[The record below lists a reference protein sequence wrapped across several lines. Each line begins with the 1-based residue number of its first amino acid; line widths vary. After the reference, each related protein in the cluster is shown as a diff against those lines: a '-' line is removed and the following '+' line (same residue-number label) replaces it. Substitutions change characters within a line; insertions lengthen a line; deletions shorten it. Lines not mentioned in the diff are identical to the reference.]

1 MRPTGDPRLQAAR
14 AAPRPSCPGRPS
26 ARGRVHGGAGD
37 RAAGAGTEFPS
48 SAGARRL
55 GGFSRQTS
63 GAKGAPGRHSAGR
76 GGEGAPRP
84 GHRGAHPEAPA
95 PSVLLVV
102 SSSRE
107 RGEEQGRGRLAQA
120 PLGVQTG
127 HGLPPLLPAPSPTSR
142 RHPWALLLALPG
154 SPGPRVSPCTGRCS
168 PGILTHPNLGPLTQP
183 VKFLSQAR
191 AKGPHIQGL
200 DRRGPSSP
208 AT

>member
-1 MRPTGDPRLQAAR
+1 MRPTGDPQLQAAR

-37 RAAGAGTEFPS
+37 RAAGAGTEIPS

-63 GAKGAPGRHSAGR
+63 GAKAAPGRHGAGR

-95 PSVLLVV
+95 PSALLVV

-107 RGEEQGRGRLAQA
+107 RGEERGRGRSAQA

-127 HGLPPLLPAPSPTSR
+127 RRHPPLLPAPRLSPQGSR
-142 RHPWALLLALPG
+142 PCSQPYLTPPSPGSAAGPPQLPG
-154 SPGPRVSPCTGRCS
+154 APGLPPAQA
-168 PGILTHPNLGPLTQP
+168 LG
-183 VKFLSQAR
+183 S
-191 AKGPHIQGL
+191 
-200 DRRGPSSP
+200 
-208 AT
+208 